1 MRWATARPDLTRV
14 MLCRCKSAL
23 LTVVY
28 YGSVRL
34 SKDKLLMALERA
46 LVDVVNKAGVDI
58 NRAAND
64 DYYAT
69 LLPYVAGLG
78 PRKAQVVIRKI
89 HALVSP
95 FMCCTI
101 STLFLIYPNREV
113 TSSIASS
120 SSNPVY

>member
-1 MRWATARPDLTRV
+1 
-14 MLCRCKSAL
+14 
-23 LTVVY
+23 
-28 YGSVRL
+28 
-34 SKDKLLMALERA
+34 MALERA

-95 FMCCTI
+95 FMCVI
-101 STLFLIYPNREV
+101 STPFLIYPNREA